1 MTDYDRDH
9 SDAIVSAV
17 LSNNKEKGIWF
28 GLASLAGHLTPDT
41 TFEYYIHTAHLLAG
55 WQMSQAKLFMPI
67 TVFEM
72 VTGIGYQTVN
82 RQDGRAYNAST
93 KQVYLDK
100 MRGYLTN
107 KIASKDSL
115 FSYNSTPVNMA
126 CQQAPQN
133 DAVDTQLSIF
143 IHPKVYDVIAL
154 LEELQNINI
163 DKRAERLQEVALRH
177 AIAINEA
184 RQVYDKARQVFTDDR
199 LFLSAPTGHKNQE
212 VLVRAL
218 DRAYQMSIDEPARL
232 KLFVE
237 IFADK
242 HNFKTSSIQFGIK
255 SDQLET
261 FKEFMEFGC
270 KLIDPSHWQ
279 IRASSEQAVI
289 DLKNKLGIDRKVRIG
304 SRKNFHGYEVRVVQK
319 KRKRSDKNLATTDQY
334 YASSGVLKYLGC
346 LLIVL
351 IKHDNS

>member
-1 MTDYDRDH
+1 
-9 SDAIVSAV
+9 
-17 LSNNKEKGIWF
+17 
-28 GLASLAGHLTPDT
+28 
-41 TFEYYIHTAHLLAG
+41 
-55 WQMSQAKLFMPI
+55 
-67 TVFEM
+67 
-72 VTGIGYQTVN
+72 
-82 RQDGRAYNAST
+82 
-93 KQVYLDK
+93 
-100 MRGYLTN
+100 
-107 KIASKDSL
+107 
-115 FSYNSTPVNMA
+115 MA
-126 CQQAPQN
+126 
-133 DAVDTQLSIF
+133 
-143 IHPKVYDVIAL
+143 
-154 LEELQNINI
+154 
-163 DKRAERLQEVALRH
+163 EVALRH
-177 AIAINEA
+177 GIVVNEA
-184 RQVYDKARQVFTDDR
+184 VQIYNRASQIFTDNR
-199 LFLSAPTGHKNQE
+199 LLLSAPTGHKNQE
-212 VLVRAL
+212 ILVKAL
-218 DRAYQMSIDEPARL
+218 DRAYQMSINEPARL
-232 KLFVE
+232 KLFAEV
-237 IFADK
+237 FADK